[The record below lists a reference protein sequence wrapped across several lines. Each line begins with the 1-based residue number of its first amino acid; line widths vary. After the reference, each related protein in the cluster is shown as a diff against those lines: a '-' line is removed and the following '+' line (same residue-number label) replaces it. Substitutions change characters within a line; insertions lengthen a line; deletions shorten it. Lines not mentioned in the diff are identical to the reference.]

1 MKFSEDYQ
9 MLLSTISHEVR
20 NPLTLINSY
29 LQLLAGSYPEITSS
43 SYWETIKSEM
53 EHLRLLLEDIS
64 SYQNSILLH
73 PKTTNFSAW
82 LSEYKHMISPLLL
95 NYPEITF
102 SCEVQKDLPLLEID
116 VFRFRQVFDNLIR
129 NSIEALSICGK
140 TNLYLTIK
148 AFMDADVFCITVT
161 DNGCEIPDEQLST
174 LFDPFVT
181 HKSCGTGLGLPITK
195 RIVEAHQGT
204 ITLACNSA
212 DKTTF
217 EIRLP
222 VKSHR

>member
-9 MLLSTISHEVR
+9 MLLSTISHEIR

-43 SYWETIKSEM
+43 AYWETIESEM
-53 EHLRLLLEDIS
+53 EHLKFLLKDIS

-73 PKTTNFSAW
+73 PKTTNFTTW
-82 LSEYKHMISPLLL
+82 LSEYKQMISPLLL
-95 NYPEITF
+95 SYPEITF
-102 SCEVQKDLPLLEID
+102 SCESEQDLPLLEID
-116 VFRFRQVFDNLIR
+116 VFRFRQVFDNLVR
-129 NSIEALSICGK
+129 NSIEALSTCGK
-140 TNLYLTIK
+140 TNLYLSIS
-148 AFMDADVFCITVT
+148 AFMDGDTLCITVT
-161 DNGCEIPDEQLST
+161 DNGCKIPDEQVPT

-195 RIVEAHQGT
+195 RIVEAHHGT
-204 ITLACNSA
+204 VTLSCNSA

-222 VKSHR
+222 AKIHR